1 MPPLT
6 RRPLIVL
13 GIDAGD
19 PDFLMRWA
27 REGQLPTLSGIMQRG
42 AWGRTG
48 GAELISEHGVWVS
61 IFSGISRR
69 DHGYFY
75 FRQLEPGTYDLH
87 TVTGLDV
94 DAPPFWTR
102 LDPNGRRF
110 AVVDIP
116 DYDPIAG
123 LPGIQ
128 LAHWATHNN
137 WDPDHFVTA
146 AEPPELLEEV
156 SRRFA
161 PRLVTVENHDSTV
174 AEDRRILEELLAR
187 VEMKGAACRALLERG
202 PFDLVATVFAETH
215 TANHQFW
222 RYRSEIDPDPSVDPL
237 LRRAIRDIYTAVD
250 REIGLLLERLPNE
263 SNVLVLSSVGM
274 EDDFPATG
282 LIEEFCRSFGYQASP
297 PPGARSRRPMDWAR
311 RLVPERTRVALSR
324 RLSREA
330 RERLL
335 ASQFRAST
343 DWSRT
348 RAFTLP
354 SAYTSFVRVNL
365 RGREPSGIVAAGG
378 EYEALLDEIE
388 AGLATLVDPESGQP
402 AVVGTTRTTAAFGCD
417 PHPTLPDLWVDWK
430 PGRFLRR
437 VVHPGGELVQNRPDF
452 YRRSDHGRQGF
463 FAAVG
468 PEIAA
473 RGDVGEVDLLD
484 LAPTMLALLGE
495 PPAARMQGRPLGLL
509 QDTGTAT
516 GGS

>member
-6 RRPLIVL
+6 RSPLIVL

-19 PDFLMRWA
+19 PDFLMTWA
-27 REGQLPTLSGIMQRG
+27 REGHLPTLSRIMERG

-48 GAELISEHGVWVS
+48 GAEAISEHGVWVS

-75 FRQLEPGTYDLH
+75 FRQMKPGTYDLH

-94 DAPPFWTR
+94 DAPPFWTC
-102 LDPNGRRF
+102 LEPDGRRF

-116 DYDPIAG
+116 DYDPVAG

-137 WDPDHFVTA
+137 WDPSHFVTA
-146 AEPPELLEEV
+146 AEPPEVLEEV
-156 SRRFA
+156 ARRFA
-161 PRLVTVENHDSTV
+161 PRLVTVENHDSSIE
-174 AEDRRILEELLAR
+174 EDLRILGELLAR

-202 PFDLVATVFAETH
+202 PFNLVTIVFAESH

-222 RYRSEIDPDPSVDPL
+222 RHRPEIDAATRADPR
-237 LRRAIRDIYTAVD
+237 LRTAIRDVYIAID
-250 REIGLLLERLPNE
+250 RELGLLLERLPDE
-263 SNVLVLSSVGM
+263 ANVLVVSSVGM

-282 LIEEFCRSFGYQASP
+282 LIEAFCRGFGYQVAPS
-297 PPGARSRRPMDWAR
+297 PGAVSRRPMDWVR

-330 RERLL
+330 RELLL
-335 ASQFRAST
+335 AGQFRAST
-343 DWSRT
+343 DWNQT
-348 RAFTLP
+348 RAFALP
-354 SAYTSFVRVNL
+354 SAYTSFIRVNL

-378 EYEALLDEIE
+378 EYEALLDGIE
-388 AGLATLVDPESGQP
+388 ADLATLIDPDSGEP
-402 AVVGTTRTTAAFGCD
+402 AVVGTTRTSAAFDCD

-437 VVHPGGELVQNRPDF
+437 VVHPGGELVQDRPDF

-463 FAAVG
+463 FAAAG
-468 PEIAA
+468 PRIAA
-473 RGDVGEVDLLD
+473 RGDLGEVDILD
-484 LAPTMLALLGE
+484 LAPTFLALLGE
-495 PPAARMQGRPLGLL
+495 PPATRMRGRPIDVL
-509 QDTGTAT
+509 
-516 GGS
+516 